1 MTDYMMAQVSKATIT
16 RDAGGPA
23 ARRVKNEVT
32 GSAASSLRAL
42 PFVLPRRNSKDP
54 VRYSLVV
61 LNRTFDSLL
70 PRWTLISLKCM
81 IMRR

>member
-23 ARRVKNEVT
+23 ARRIKNEVT
-32 GSAASSLRAL
+32 GSAAGSLKTL
-42 PFVLPRRNSKDP
+42 PFVLPRRNAKDP

-61 LNRTFDSLL
+61 LNRKFHTLL
-70 PRWTLISLKCM
+70 PRLECLSFWSA
-81 IMRR
+81 